1 MVGIRTMSKNEDR
14 PGIYRFTILNKI
26 GGEDSVGKVT
36 FELTAAEGKRRTWV
50 AEKEQTK
57 QRE

>member
-1 MVGIRTMSKNEDR
+1 MKTDLGYI
-14 PGIYRFTILNKI
+14 GLQFLNKI

>member
-1 MVGIRTMSKNEDR
+1 MSKNEDR
-14 PGIYRFTILNKI
+14 PGIYRFTVLNKI